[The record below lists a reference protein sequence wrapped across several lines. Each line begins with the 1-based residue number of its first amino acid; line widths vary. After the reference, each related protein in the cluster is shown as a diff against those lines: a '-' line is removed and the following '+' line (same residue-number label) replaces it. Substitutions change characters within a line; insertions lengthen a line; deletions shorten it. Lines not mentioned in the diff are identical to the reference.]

1 MSKMII
7 KNGALVSSSKVCQK
21 DIYIE
26 NGKIKAIGEPGD
38 FLDEEKMPKKFMMQ
52 KEITCFPDL

>member
-38 FLDEEKMPKKFMMQ
+38 FLAEEKNA
-52 KEITCFPDL
+52 E